1 MLDAV
6 AAGRGKAR
14 WPPSTGSAL
23 NEAAD
28 ALTLAAFG
36 RSREYIRPLG
46 AATAY
51 RRSGMAWRRRL
62 HAAWLGGA
70 CRAGEQLR
78 LGLHP
83 RLPELGGLGLAVLG
97 FRADDGASLD
107 SFLHW
112 FGTFPPSGRCM

>member
-1 MLDAV
+1 MSDAV

-46 AATAY
+46 AA
-51 RRSGMAWRRRL
+51 
-62 HAAWLGGA
+62 
-70 CRAGEQLR
+70 RAIPKIGNGVQLR